1 MHLILTSLK
10 LRGTGSSLASAGS
23 PESSPAG
30 SPVRRLR
37 LTAAAAV
44 FLAMGA
50 ACASSDESTNGSADS
65 NAGAPGNGNEGGF
78 EVGSGA
84 AGGSDGGAGEPPP
97 EAEIESSFRAPVST
111 GKYIWSANPDTG
123 RVALVDANTLAVT
136 LYDAGFRPTQI
147 AGVPASESESDPN
160 AGAKETAIVLNEGS
174 RDATL
179 LSVDDNA
186 AVTERTFDLHA
197 GASHWAVS
205 SSGGWA
211 IAWTDVGRYA
221 HPDPLDG
228 FQDAT
233 AIDLVSGVS
242 TRLSVGFRPS
252 RWFFSG
258 TEDRAFAITQ
268 DGISTVGLDAE
279 GLGAKLGPLIGL
291 DGADP
296 DVQPDVTITRDG
308 SYALVRTDGSA
319 IVQILDLSDNSIIE
333 VELSG
338 PITDLDLSETGE
350 FAVAVVREQS
360 ELVKLPFPAIV
371 SDPTAFQ
378 TVVVTGETFGS
389 VALSA
394 DGSLGVAY
402 TNATPN
408 PRVTLFAFDVNRDEI
423 ETRSVGLKAPVT
435 AAFPAA
441 DGSHV
446 LTLMGVPDGSTKV
459 GAFAVIPADEARA
472 PKIVG
477 TDAKPAQVAM
487 APSSNG
493 ALVTVANENGGFG
506 VYVVRSATLQVDF
519 VELASRPLAA
529 GMVSSTEVERGFVAQ
544 EHAEGRITFV
554 ELESG
559 DVRTLTGFELAAK
572 VVDGS

>member
-1 MHLILTSLK
+1 MN
-10 LRGTGSSLASAGS
+10 AG
-23 PESSPAG
+23 
-30 SPVRRLR
+30 
-37 LTAAAAV
+37 
-44 FLAMGA
+44 
-50 ACASSDESTNGSADS
+50 CASSGGEAMADS
-65 NAGAPGNGNEGGF
+65 GNF
-78 EVGSGA
+78 GSGDMDNR
-84 AGGSDGGAGEPPP
+84 SGGAGGGASGGASGGGGGADGAAPP
-97 EAEIESSFRAPVST
+97 EQEIESSFRAPVST

-123 RVALVDANTLAVT
+123 RVALVDAESLDVT

-147 AGVPASESESDPN
+147 AAVPGSDTS
-160 AGAKETAIVLNEGS
+160 ETAIVLNEGS

-179 LSVDDNA
+179 LSIDANT
-186 AVTERTFDLHA
+186 AVTEKTFELHA

-205 SSGGWA
+205 SSGAWA
-211 IAWTDVGRYA
+211 IAWTDVALYGN
-221 HPDPLDG
+221 PDPLDG

-252 RWFFSG
+252 RWFFTG
-258 TEDRAFAITQ
+258 TEDRAFAVTQ
-268 DGISTVGLDAE
+268 DGISTIGLDAN
-279 GLGAKLGPLIGL
+279 GLGAKLGPLIAL
-291 DGADP
+291 EGADP
-296 DVQPDVTITRDG
+296 DVQPDVTITNDG
-308 SYALVRTDGSA
+308 AYAFVRTDGSST
-319 IVQILDLSDNSIIE
+319 VQILDLADNSVID

-338 PITDLDLSETGE
+338 AVTDLDLSDNGD
-350 FAVAVVREQS
+350 FAVAVVRANS
-360 ELVKLPFPAIV
+360 ELVSLPIPEII
-371 SDPTAFQ
+371 SDPTAFEA
-378 TVVVTGETFGS
+378 VSVPGETFGS
-389 VALSA
+389 VSLSA
-394 DGSLGVAY
+394 NGSLGVAY

-408 PRVTLFAFDVNRDEI
+408 PRVTLFSLDAAGADI
-423 ETRSVGLKAPVT
+423 ETRSIGLKAPVA
-435 AAFPAA
+435 AAFPSA

-446 LTLMGVPDGSTKV
+446 VTLMGVPEGSSKV

-477 TDAKPAQVAM
+477 TEAAPAQVAM

-493 ALVTVANENGGFG
+493 ALVTVANASGGFG

-529 GMVSSTEVERGFVAQ
+529 GMVSATDVERGFVAQ
-544 EHAEGRITFV
+544 EHAEGRITFI